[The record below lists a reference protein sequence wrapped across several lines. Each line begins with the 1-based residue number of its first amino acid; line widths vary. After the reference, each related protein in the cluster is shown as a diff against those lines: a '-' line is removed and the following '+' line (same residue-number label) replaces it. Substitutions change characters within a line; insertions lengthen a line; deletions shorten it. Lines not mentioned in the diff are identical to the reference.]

1 MVGIYQSVTTG
12 NNANLYSTLSTNTQY
27 NTVNFTPST
36 FIKRIP
42 DPRDLQDRTYRVRYV
57 IDKDKTNPLPRDPI
71 SGFVLQPLNSD
82 TTSFNLQRCF
92 YIYDIEVVQAFERG
106 VNDGIYY
113 LTLLC
118 GSIAPSQH
126 LTSTIGSS
134 HKTLMKFILHL
145 TEIIQLPILLLQSSV
160 ADNVTIGLVNAT
172 DGAVPTLLKI
182 QKIYYKGS
190 NYSY

>member
-1 MVGIYQSVTTG
+1 M
-12 NNANLYSTLSTNTQY
+12 
-27 NTVNFTPST
+27 
-36 FIKRIP
+36 
-42 DPRDLQDRTYRVRYV
+42 

-118 GSIAPSQH
+118 GSIAPSATNFDNRKFSQNVNEVDV
-126 LTSTIGSS
+126 TSVDFFNLNS
-134 HKTLMKFILHL
+134 KF
-145 TEIIQLPILLLQSSV
+145 
-160 ADNVTIGLVNAT
+160 
-172 DGAVPTLLKI
+172 
-182 QKIYYKGS
+182 Y
-190 NYSY
+190 